1 MKFMTTF
8 CCHPLKSYSS
18 FHLASTIAAKTMCQG
33 NTLHNQYMQ
42 LHSLELNRGVVVTST
57 GLPIVHHEAS
67 QAVLGA
73 DGPTIF
79 FSLSELG
86 K

>member
-1 MKFMTTF
+1 MGEVRLFLDPACIPESQGCSTR
-8 CCHPLKSYSS
+8 PL
-18 FHLASTIAAKTMCQG
+18 AA
-33 NTLHNQYMQ
+33 Q